1 MSSILIIDDDAA
13 IRSAIQRVLESDGHA
28 VSSACDGERGVAAY
42 RTIRPDLVITDIIM
56 PENEGLWAILQIRRD
71 DTTVPI
77 LAMSGGG
84 NFIKTDVLRTAR
96 QLGADWTIAKPFGAR
111 ELLDMVRAILS
122 RRVTAGEAS
131 GRPMDEGRL
140 AAG

>member
-13 IRSAIQRVLESDGHA
+13 IRSAIQRVLESDGHS

-71 DTTVPI
+71 DTAVPI

-84 NFIKTDVLRTAR
+84 NFIKTSSQKKR
-96 QLGADWTIAKPFGAR
+96 
-111 ELLDMVRAILS
+111 
-122 RRVTAGEAS
+122 
-131 GRPMDEGRL
+131 
-140 AAG
+140 